1 VFRSYLLVG
10 VAVVWVAVTKW
21 WAAAEEELLASPQGF
36 GDGYLAYAGRTGRFL
51 PKLRQPR

>member
-1 VFRSYLLVG
+1 
-10 VAVVWVAVTKW
+10 VAVVWVAATKW